1 MLAGSADSPQE
12 LRRKVTSPG
21 GTTQAAITHLEAAR
35 FGPTL
40 VQAIRAAE
48 RRGKELR
55 P

>member
-1 MLAGSADSPQE
+1 MATRPYQE

-21 GTTQAAITHLEAAR
+21 GTTQAAVTRLEAAN

-48 RRGKELR
+48 RRSRELR
-55 P
+55 S